1 MCLRFVFLL
10 ITHASSWL
18 RLSQR
23 EETWKT
29 AEILILRHQLAVLQ
43 RLTWTRFSAPTGAKR
58 HVSTCARVLAR
69 HRAARDPP
77 WRGSGLGYGSVL
89 LPTLDAGD
97 VGMLLRACAEA
108 GVAGGDDGFGAGVDL

>member
-58 HVSTCARVLAR
+58 HVSTYARVFGTAQGGPRSALAR
-69 HRAARDPP
+69 ERPRV
-77 WRGSGLGYGSVL
+77 WLC
-89 LPTLDAGD
+89 PTADAG
-97 VGMLLRACAEA
+97 CW
-108 GVAGGDDGFGAGVDL
+108 